1 MQRVNFNLMESTVIR
16 AHTETVGSLLRPQA
30 LLMART
36 SFAAGRLPIAEFKSI
51 ENKAVDEVLALQKEV
66 GLDVVTDGEMRRLS
80 FQSQMTEAVEGFGE
94 VGLDAFIW
102 GDWHDDD
109 TLVPQKKKR
118 PANLGITGR
127 LRRKRSLSS
136 EEFVYLRG
144 RTNRIAKVTL
154 PSPSLFVNFWSLA
167 HRPDAYHSLDA
178 FLADVVAILR
188 EEISELIQLG
198 ARYIQLDAPHYP
210 LLLDVATRAF
220 YESRGW
226 TMTEW
231 LDRGIELD
239 NSVMSGF
246 SEVTFGMHLCRGNQG
261 GRWLVEGGYEPIAEA
276 IFKKVGATRL
286 LLEYDDTRS
295 GSFKPL
301 RHIPED
307 KTVVLGLISTKRP
320 ELESIEV
327 LLQRIEEAQRFIPVE
342 RLALSPQC
350 GFSTSIL
357 GSSLSIS
364 DQKRKLELVSEVARR
379 VWD

>member
-66 GLDVVTDGEMRRLS
+66 GLDVLTDGEMRRLS

-127 LRRKRSLSS
+127 LRRKRSLST
-136 EEFVYLRG
+136 EEFVYLRE

-154 PSPSLFVNFWSLA
+154 PSPCLFVNFWSLA

>member
-1 MQRVNFNLMESTVIR
+1 M
-16 AHTETVGSLLRPQA
+16 
-30 LLMART
+30 
-36 SFAAGRLPIAEFKSI
+36 
-51 ENKAVDEVLALQKEV
+51 
-66 GLDVVTDGEMRRLS
+66 
-80 FQSQMTEAVEGFGE
+80 
-94 VGLDAFIW
+94 
-102 GDWHDDD
+102 
-109 TLVPQKKKR
+109 
-118 PANLGITGR
+118 
-127 LRRKRSLSS
+127 LSS
-136 EEFVYLRG
+136 
-144 RTNRIAKVTL
+144 
-154 PSPSLFVNFWSLA
+154 
-167 HRPDAYHSLDA
+167 
-178 FLADVVAILR
+178 
-188 EEISELIQLG
+188 LIQLG
-198 ARYIQLDAPHYP
+198 ARYIQIDAPHYP
-210 LLLDVATRAF
+210 LLLDATTRAF

-239 NSVMSGF
+239 NSVISGF

-261 GRWLVEGGYEPIAEA
+261 GRWLVEGRYEPIAES

-307 KTVVLGLISTKRP
+307 KTGVLGLISTKRP

-327 LLQRIEEAQRFIPVE
+327 LLQRIEEAQRYVPVE

-357 GSSLSIS
+357 GTSLSIS